1 MEILRLFTLEKI
13 DWDISSGQRFN
24 FKENSEDIKTHSYN
38 HVTNNIFYKHFW
50 LRRDRGEIDFGSALL
65 TQGSAADLCRCH
77 LSGLL
82 FV

>member
-1 MEILRLFTLEKI
+1 MDNVLISKRTMKTLKI
-13 DWDISSGQRFN
+13 
-24 FKENSEDIKTHSYN
+24 HSYN
-38 HVTNNIFYKHFW
+38 HVTNNIFFKHFW

-65 TQGSAADLCRCH
+65 TQGSAADLRPCH